1 MGLLRGGRTAHLN
14 PELGKVHTFC
24 LCLPHRLPA
33 EDTVTGTLQVEAAC
47 GQHTLALLGRFRMS
61 GCLEELWLTSDLQ
74 RSCVFYLFLGRICM
88 EP

>member
-47 GQHTLALLGRFRMS
+47 GQHTLALLGTPPS
-61 GCLEELWLTSDLQ
+61 HHSAQSQDSWAVGVSSSTLPQNLAVLE
-74 RSCVFYLFLGRICM
+74 G
-88 EP
+88 